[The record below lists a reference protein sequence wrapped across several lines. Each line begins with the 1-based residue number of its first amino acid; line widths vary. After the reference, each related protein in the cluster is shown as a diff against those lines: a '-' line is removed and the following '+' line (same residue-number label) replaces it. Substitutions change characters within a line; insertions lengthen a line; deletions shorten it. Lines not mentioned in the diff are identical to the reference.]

1 MHEKRLATE
10 SNNGSLIFLSL
21 FLLLLAFFILL
32 NALATI
38 EETKS
43 RQVLTSVAATFRSVV
58 DADTSAQVLLSELG
72 PASEPDEILEAMEQL
87 WVTAVSVTKVET
99 LSAGQLM
106 QITMPVNELFLG
118 GKAVLRSDRKQL
130 LERAARVLS
139 VQAKSVV
146 AELELVLGTPPID
159 PAKLEEDP
167 SLAIQRAVVL
177 AGALLEVGAAKDKVS
192 TGVRVGDHKVLR
204 LRFAIREAARARVTF
219 ESRTEPRP

>member
-118 GKAVLRSDRKQL
+118 GKSVLRSDRKQL

-192 TGVRVGDHKVLR
+192 TGVRVGDPKVLR

>member
-118 GKAVLRSDRKQL
+118 GKAGAS
-130 LERAARVLS
+130 ERPKTV
-139 VQAKSVV
+139 
-146 AELELVLGTPPID
+146 
-159 PAKLEEDP
+159 
-167 SLAIQRAVVL
+167 
-177 AGALLEVGAAKDKVS
+177 VGAGCTRPV
-192 TGVRVGDHKVLR
+192 GPGEIRGRRVGIGAGDAADR
-204 LRFAIREAARARVTF
+204 SREAGRRPFAGNPKGRCFWPVPCLKWARP
-219 ESRTEPRP
+219 RTR

>member
-159 PAKLEEDP
+159 PANLEEDP

-192 TGVRVGDHKVLR
+192 TGVRVGDPKVLR

>member
-1 MHEKRLATE
+1 MYEKRLATE

-87 WVTAVSVTKVET
+87 WVTAGSVTKVET

-118 GKAVLRSDRKQL
+118 GKSVLRSDRKQL

-192 TGVRVGDHKVLR
+192 TGVRVGDPKVLR
-204 LRFAIREAARARVTF
+204 LRFAIREAARAQVTF

>member
-118 GKAVLRSDRKQL
+118 GKAVLRSDRKPL
-130 LERAARVLS
+130 LERAGRVLS

-177 AGALLEVGAAKDKVS
+177 AGALLQVGAAKDKVS
-192 TGVRVGDHKVLR
+192 TGVRVGDPKVLR

-219 ESRTEPRP
+219 QPRTDAAP

>member
-106 QITMPVNELFLG
+106 QITMPVNELFLA
-118 GKAVLRSDRKQL
+118 GKSVLRSDRKQL

-192 TGVRVGDHKVLR
+192 TGVRVGDPKVLR

-219 ESRTEPRP
+219 KSRTEPRP

>member
-192 TGVRVGDHKVLR
+192 TGVRVGDPKVLR

>member
-106 QITMPVNELFLG
+106 QITMPVNELFLA
-118 GKAVLRSDRKQL
+118 GKSVLRSDRKQL

-192 TGVRVGDHKVLR
+192 TGVRVGDPKVLR

-219 ESRTEPRP
+219 K

>member
-1 MHEKRLATE
+1 MHEKKLAAE

-99 LSAGQLM
+99 LSAGQMM

-118 GKAVLRSDRKQL
+118 GKPVLRSDRRAL

-146 AELELVLGTPPID
+146 AELELVLGTPPIE
-159 PAKLEEDP
+159 PEKLDENP

-192 TGVRVGDHKVLR
+192 TGVRVGDPKSLR

-219 ESRTEPRP
+219 EPRTEPGQ

>member
-118 GKAVLRSDRKQL
+118 GKSVLRSDRKQL

-192 TGVRVGDHKVLR
+192 TGVRVGDPKVLR
-204 LRFAIREAARARVTF
+204 LRFAIREAARAQVTF

>member
-1 MHEKRLATE
+1 MYEKRLATE

-118 GKAVLRSDRKQL
+118 GKSVLRSDRKQL

-192 TGVRVGDHKVLR
+192 TGVRVGDPKVLR
-204 LRFAIREAARARVTF
+204 LRFAIREAARAQVTF

>member
-32 NALATI
+32 NTLATI

-118 GKAVLRSDRKQL
+118 GKAVLRSDRKRL

-139 VQAKSVV
+139 IQAKSVV

-159 PAKLEEDP
+159 PANLDEDP

-192 TGVRVGDHKVLR
+192 TGVRVGDPKVLR

-219 ESRTEPRP
+219 QPRTEP